1 MVRNSRDHKWPW
13 VGGTVY
19 DQPDLKQFCNNFH
32 LYKILKKVRDMDEA
46 IIHSF
51 SYSGSSSMWAGAQ
64 AFISAVHQHINL
76 HKVFIHNSNS
86 TY

>member
-1 MVRNSRDHKWPW
+1 
-13 VGGTVY
+13 
-19 DQPDLKQFCNNFH
+19 
-32 LYKILKKVRDMDEA
+32 MDEA